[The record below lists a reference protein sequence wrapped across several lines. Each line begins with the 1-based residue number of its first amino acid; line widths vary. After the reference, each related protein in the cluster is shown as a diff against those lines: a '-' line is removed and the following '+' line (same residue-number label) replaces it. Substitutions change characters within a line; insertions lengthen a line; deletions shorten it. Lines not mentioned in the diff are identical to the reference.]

1 MFVLQVY
8 GCSLPPGLSSSQPS
22 TGNDEEEDIFAVG
35 LLFAPKDVEVFT
47 FTPKDDKHG
56 LGYKGLDPSTALF
69 GQDNWLGVDPI
80 STRVGQKGISGEVH
94 NTCSTLCSIFK
105 PPLFMSSFSIAYM
118 YTVTHEPRDGKK

>member
-1 MFVLQVY
+1 M
-8 GCSLPPGLSSSQPS
+8 SQPA

-69 GQDNWLGVDPI
+69 GQDNWLGVDPV
-80 STRVGQKGISGEVH
+80 STRVGRKGISGEVYFTGSALH
-94 NTCSTLCSIFK
+94 PVFK
-105 PPLFMSSFSIAYM
+105 PPLFMSSFSIA
-118 YTVTHEPRDGKK
+118 VSLAHQPRHEVNREKNQSYASLPLLVVLL

>member
-1 MFVLQVY
+1 MY
-8 GCSLPPGLSSSQPS
+8 GCSLPPGLSSSQPA

-69 GQDNWLGVDPI
+69 GQDNWLGVDPV
-80 STRVGQKGISGEVH
+80 STRVGWKGISGEVYF
-94 NTCSTLCSIFK
+94 TGSALYPIFK
-105 PPLFMSSFSIAYM
+105 PPLSMSSFSIA
-118 YTVTHEPRDGKK
+118 VSLAHQS

>member
-1 MFVLQVY
+1 MKGAIIKDVLFVLQVY
-8 GCSLPPGLSSSQPS
+8 GCSLPSGLSSSQPS

-69 GQDNWLGVDPI
+69 GQDNWLGVDPV
-80 STRVGQKGISGEVH
+80 STKVGRKGISGEVY
-94 NTCSTLCSIFK
+94 
-105 PPLFMSSFSIAYM
+105 FMSSFLCIFLS
-118 YTVTHEPRDGKK
+118 PPLSL

>member
-1 MFVLQVY
+1 MY
-8 GCSLPPGLSSSQPS
+8 GCSLPPGLSSSQPA

-69 GQDNWLGVDPI
+69 GQDNWLGVDPV
-80 STRVGQKGISGEVH
+80 STRVGRKGISGEVYFIG
-94 NTCSTLCSIFK
+94 SALYPIFK
-105 PPLFMSSFSIAYM
+105 PPLSMSSFSIA
-118 YTVTHEPRDGKK
+118 VSLAHQS